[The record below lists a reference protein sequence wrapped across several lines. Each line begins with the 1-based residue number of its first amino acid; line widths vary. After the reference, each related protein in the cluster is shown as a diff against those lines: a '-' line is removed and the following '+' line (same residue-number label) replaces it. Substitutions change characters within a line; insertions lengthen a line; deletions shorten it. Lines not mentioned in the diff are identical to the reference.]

1 VRRRVPAGLLASA
14 GAAMAALLA
23 GCSSSAASTHQTS
36 TPRSG
41 APQATAST
49 NSPGT
54 VAGGTVPTGP
64 IATAAPGSLAGIAV
78 AVLSLARTSGDTVT
92 AQIKVTNNR
101 TASFDIGSSFIDPAI
116 ANPNTTN
123 DAAGITLT
131 DTPNAK
137 KYLVLLDSNQDCICS
152 KQLINADLDA
162 GTSGVIFAEFPAP
175 PTSTRSMQVSVP
187 HFPPIENVAISDAS
201 PATPSRGPD
210 GAAGTAAP
218 ADEAG
223 LVLTLSRRVVDLNGT
238 KEAGR
243 TTTAGNKVDISLAS
257 DVLFAFGKAQLSPG
271 AQQTLKLA
279 ADQLSKAPGGTV
291 RVDGYTDDKGN
302 DAVNLPLSDQRA
314 QAVANALT
322 PLVGA
327 GLRFQAAG
335 HGSANPVAPNSHA
348 DGSDNPDGRA
358 LNRRV
363 SLSFQR

>member
-1 VRRRVPAGLLASA
+1 VRRRVPAGLVPSA
-14 GAAMAALLA
+14 GAAVAALLA
-23 GCSSSAASTHQTS
+23 GCSSSAGSTHQTS

-41 APQATAST
+41 GPQATAST

-54 VAGGTVPTGP
+54 EPGGTVPTGP
-64 IATAAPGSLAGIAV
+64 VATAAPGSLAGIAV

-162 GTSGVIFAEFPAP
+162 GTSGVIFAESAAP
-175 PTSTRSMQVSVP
+175 PASTRSLQVTIP
-187 HFPPIENVAISDAS
+187 RFPPIENVAISDAS
-201 PATPSRGPD
+201 PATPSRAPD

-238 KEAGR
+238 KERPDDHCGQQ
-243 TTTAGNKVDISLAS
+243 G
-257 DVLFAFGKAQLSPG
+257 GHQPG
-271 AQQTLKLA
+271 ERRAVRLRQGPAVPGSA
-279 ADQLSKAPGGTV
+279 AD
-291 RVDGYTDDKGN
+291 
-302 DAVNLPLSDQRA
+302 A
-314 QAVANALT
+314 QA
-322 PLVGA
+322 
-327 GLRFQAAG
+327 RRR
-335 HGSANPVAPNSHA
+335 PVEQGP
-348 DGSDNPDGRA
+348 GRHRPGQR
-358 LNRRV
+358 LHRR
-363 SLSFQR
+363 QG